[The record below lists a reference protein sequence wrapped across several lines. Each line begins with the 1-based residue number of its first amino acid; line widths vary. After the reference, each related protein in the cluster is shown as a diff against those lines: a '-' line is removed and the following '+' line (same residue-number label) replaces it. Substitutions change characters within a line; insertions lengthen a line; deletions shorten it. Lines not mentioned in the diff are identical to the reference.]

1 MLTGVEI
8 LLERMKT
15 NPEEFVE
22 GGYSKWSRVLDAGWS
37 VMTTEEQK
45 ALQDAMNEAK
55 REHFNG
61 EVMKVLAQGHDDH
74 LLTRDIASQ
83 ESLSYKASERYAQSW
98 TDARGMLGG
107 GISGASNN
115 ILTPDVMRQ
124 QVKDTLD
131 KQFDEAY
138 ARKDQQT
145 MKSVS
150 KLKNAMRK

>member
-22 GGYSKWSRVLDAGWS
+22 GGYSKWTRVLDAGWS

-61 EVMKVLAQGHDDH
+61 EVMRVLAQGHDDH
-74 LLTRDIASQ
+74 LMAEGYSQNLAKSMMATKNAVASSIIAP
-83 ESLSYKASERYAQSW
+83 QS
-98 TDARGMLGG
+98 M
-107 GISGASNN
+107 IE
-115 ILTPDVMRQ
+115 
-124 QVKDTLD
+124 QVKETLE

-138 ARKDQQT
+138 ARKDKKTMQT
-145 MKSVS
+145 AS
-150 KLKNAMRK
+150 KLKGMMRK

>member
-1 MLTGVEI
+1 MLTGLEI

-22 GGYSKWSRVLDAGWS
+22 GGYSKWSRVLDTGWS
-37 VMTTEEQK
+37 IMTEEERQ
-45 ALQDAMNEAK
+45 ALQAGMHEAK
-55 REHFNG
+55 RDHFNG
-61 EVMKVLAQGHDDH
+61 EVMRVLAQGHDDSVGMGADMEDRFYNGKR
-74 LLTRDIASQ
+74 LMQGSFSAPSAIITP
-83 ESLSYKASERYAQSW
+83 QS
-98 TDARGMLGG
+98 M
-107 GISGASNN
+107 IE
-115 ILTPDVMRQ
+115 

-138 ARKDQQT
+138 ARKDTKT

>member
-37 VMTTEEQK
+37 VMTMEEQK

-61 EVMKVLAQGHDDH
+61 EVMRVLSQGHDDH
-74 LLTRDIASQ
+74 LMAEGYSQHLAKSMMATKNAVASSIIAP
-83 ESLSYKASERYAQSW
+83 E
-98 TDARGMLGG
+98 
-107 GISGASNN
+107 
-115 ILTPDVMRQ
+115 VMRQ
-124 QVKDTLD
+124 QVKDALD
-131 KQFDEAY
+131 KQFEEAY
-138 ARKDQQT
+138 AREDKKTMQT
-145 MKSVS
+145 AS
-150 KLKNAMRK
+150 KLKGMMRK